1 MLKIYKLLVKM
12 LFSNEFFNEKV
23 KVEFLA
29 YVQVILCSVR
39 PSRSVQF
46 LDNGDQSLLGL
57 LVDVRPTTVY
67 QTGQLLG
74 RITL

>member
-1 MLKIYKLLVKM
+1 MNSSMKKM
-12 LFSNEFFNEKV
+12 N
-23 KVEFLA
+23 VEFLA
-29 YVQVILCSVR
+29 YVQVISCSVR

-57 LVDVRPTTVY
+57 LVNVRPTTMY